1 MKRGFGHINADVL
14 LSYGTFLCVTGSWGD
29 SEQQRKFTANGTP
42 LCSAEMSKCTLDQQT
57 YEHGADMPNLECNT
71 CTCQDGARTCSQN
84 ACPKCTKASLSVT
97 QNNLRT
103 FYAKQ
108 EYSVSSFYLCTN

>member
-1 MKRGFGHINADVL
+1 
-14 LSYGTFLCVTGSWGD
+14 
-29 SEQQRKFTANGTP
+29 
-42 LCSAEMSKCTLDQQT
+42 MSKCTLDQQT

-84 ACPKCTKASLSVT
+84 ACPKCTKASLLLT

-103 FYAKQ
+103 SYAKQ
-108 EYSVSSFYLCTN
+108 ESSVSQFYCAQIDFK